1 MVVDKVHVVVDVV
14 VAEVGEV
21 EVTSPTG
28 KVDICDASKV
38 MQSIFQ
44 FLNIRR
50 GTLASYL
57 PMTQ

>member
-1 MVVDKVHVVVDVV
+1 MVVAKVHVVVDVV

-21 EVTSPTG
+21 EVTFSRYL
-28 KVDICDASKV
+28 SKV